1 MAETTYN
8 GYAAQERAY
17 GMETAISARL
27 RHAVQESLSSR
38 IALLAD
44 DATDETVRAMIQNS
58 VRNIMGTGQ
67 FAGVTEE
74 QSAQITK
81 QLEDEFLGF
90 GPIEPLLADDS
101 ISEIMVNG
109 GGFDEDGHQRPS
121 RVFIERHGKVS
132 EVNNVKFDDE
142 NHVLRI
148 MNRIVGQMGRH
159 LDQANPIEDA
169 ALPDGSRFSGTVFP
183 ISPDGSSFNIRKFQQ
198 DRLGYE
204 DLIRIGTFTLPQMQ
218 FLATCIVAKC
228 SILISGGTG
237 SGKTTLLNV
246 LGGFIPEDERLITI
260 EDTCELLLHKNHAD
274 VTRLQARKANSEGSG
289 EVTLNDLLVNTL
301 RRRPDRI
308 IVGECRGPEAYTM
321 LEAMNTGHEGSMTTI
336 HANDPVSALTRL
348 VTLVKQG
355 DDGLSEN
362 TIKQKVADALDLVV
376 QVQRLS
382 DGTRKCTSIQAIG
395 GYSDGLIHHDELW
408 SFKRTGKDQNGY
420 FTGNHQPSGIQP
432 ASIRKKIENA
442 GLKYD
447 INWLIGQ

>member
-1 MAETTYN
+1 M
-8 GYAAQERAY
+8 AAQAND
-17 GMETAISARL
+17 AL
-27 RHAVQESLSSR
+27 RRAVQEAISYDIASLPNDASS
-38 IALLAD
+38 
-44 DATDETVRAMIQNS
+44 ETVRSMIQTA
-58 VRNIMGTGQ
+58 VRNVSAGGQ
-67 FAGVTEE
+67 FGGADEAE
-74 QSAQITK
+74 IAEITQK
-81 QLEDEFLGF
+81 LEDEFLGF
-90 GPIEPLLADDS
+90 GPIEPLLADPTV
-101 ISEIMVNG
+101 SEIMVNG
-109 GGFDEDGHQRPS
+109 GGFDEDGNQLPHRI
-121 RVFIERHGKVS
+121 FIERGGKVS
-132 EVNNVKFDDE
+132 EVTDIHFDNED
-142 NHVLRI
+142 HVVRI
-148 MNRIVGQMGRH
+148 MNRIAGTQGRH

-169 ALPDGSRFSGTVFP
+169 ALPDGSRFSGTVYP

-198 DRLGYE
+198 DRLGFQ
-204 DLIRIGTFTLPQMQ
+204 DLIDIGTFTQEQME

-246 LGGFIPEDERLITI
+246 LGGFIPADERLITI

-274 VTRLQARKANSEGSG
+274 VTRLQARKSNSEGSG

-382 DGTRKCTSIQAIG
+382 DGTRKCTAIEAIG
-395 GYSDGLIHHDELW
+395 KYSDGVIQHDELW
-408 SFKRTGKDQNGY
+408 SFHRRGIGEDGKFIGSHVAN
-420 FTGNHQPSGIQP
+420 GIQP
-432 ASIRKKIENA
+432 AAIRNKIEAA
-442 GLKYD
+442 GLRYD
-447 INWLIGQ
+447 IDWLTGEA

>member
-1 MAETTYN
+1 MAANDE
-8 GYAAQERAY
+8 
-17 GMETAISARL
+17 L
-27 RHAVQESLSSR
+27 RRAVQETISYD
-38 IALLAD
+38 IAALGT
-44 DATDETVRAMIQNS
+44 DATDETVRGMIETAVRS
-58 VRNIMGTGQ
+58 VASGGQ
-67 FAGVTEE
+67 FGFADDDEIM
-74 QSAQITK
+74 AITQ

-90 GPIEPLLADDS
+90 GPIEPLLADET
-101 ISEIMVNG
+101 ISEIVVNG
-109 GGFDEDGHQRPS
+109 GGFDEEGHQMPH
-121 RVFIERHGKVS
+121 RVFVERKGKLTEARDVQ
-132 EVNNVKFDDE
+132 FDNED
-142 NHVLRI
+142 HVVRI
-148 MNRIVGQMGRH
+148 MNRIVGTQGRH

-169 ALPDGSRFSGTVFP
+169 ALPDGSRFSGTVYP

-198 DRLGYE
+198 DRLGFQ
-204 DLIRIGTFTLPQMQ
+204 DLINIGTFTRPQME
-218 FLATCIVAKC
+218 FLATCIQAKC

-246 LGGFIPEDERLITI
+246 LGGFIPADERLVTI

-355 DDGLSEN
+355 DDGLSEG

-382 DGTRKCTSIQAIG
+382 DGTRKCTSMQAIG
-395 GYSDGLIHHDELW
+395 GYSDGVIQHDELW
-408 SFKRTGKDQNGY
+408 HFVRHGKDEEGH
-420 FTGNHQPSGIQP
+420 FVGTHQASGLQP
-432 ASIRKKIENA
+432 ALIRKKIEAA
-442 GLKYD
+442 GLYYD
-447 INWLIGQ
+447 IDWLAEGV